1 MHAATIV
8 LLGPPG
14 SGKGTQ
20 AARLRDELGLV
31 ALVTGDLLRA
41 ARAGGTELG
50 RRAAHFMDRGELV
63 PDELIVGMIDDAIA
77 GSGESPV
84 LLDGFPRNVAQA
96 ASLADALEARARAL
110 AAVVLIDVP
119 DEIAATRIG
128 SRGEGRED
136 DRAETVRERLRVYHE
151 QTEPLIAHY
160 EERGVLARIDGTR
173 SPEAVNE
180 AIRDVLEAVAPTP

>member
-1 MHAATIV
+1 
-8 LLGPPG
+8 
-14 SGKGTQ
+14 
-20 AARLRDELGLV
+20 
-31 ALVTGDLLRA
+31 
-41 ARAGGTELG
+41 
-50 RRAAHFMDRGELV
+50 MDRGELV
-63 PDELIVGMIDDAIA
+63 PDELIVGMIDEAIA
-77 GSGESPV
+77 GSGDAPV

-96 ASLADALEARARAL
+96 DSLADALEAQARVL

-119 DEIAATRIG
+119 DDVAATRVR

-173 SPEAVNE
+173 APDEVNA
-180 AIRDVLEAVAPTP
+180 AIREALEAVTATP